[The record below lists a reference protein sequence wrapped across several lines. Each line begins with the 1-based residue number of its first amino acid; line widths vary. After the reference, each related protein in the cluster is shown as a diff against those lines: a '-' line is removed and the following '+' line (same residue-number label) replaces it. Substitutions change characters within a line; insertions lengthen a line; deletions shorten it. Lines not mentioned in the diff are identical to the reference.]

1 MDQIL
6 DHLSLTLGRR
16 LPGPFNWL
24 VSLVWWITFVAAML
38 SVWPD
43 AYRAFG
49 QVLETN
55 GIAINLPDTLII
67 VPVMIG
73 LTIIHL
79 VHGLAIKRRDILLST

>member
-6 DHLSLTLGRR
+6 DNLSLTLGHR
-16 LPGPFNWL
+16 LPVPFNWL
-24 VSLVWWITFVAAML
+24 VSLVWWITFVVAML

-43 AYRAFG
+43 VYRAFG

-55 GIAINLPDTLII
+55 GIAINLPDTMVI

-73 LTIIHL
+73 LTIVQL